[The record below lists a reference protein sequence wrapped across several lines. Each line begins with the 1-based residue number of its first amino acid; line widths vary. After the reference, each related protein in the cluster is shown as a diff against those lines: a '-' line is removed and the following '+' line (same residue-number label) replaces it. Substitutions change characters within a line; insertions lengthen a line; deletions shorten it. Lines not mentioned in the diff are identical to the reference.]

1 MSGPTAEGDDK
12 HGLVKVPP
20 PWSCPLILRQLP
32 LVTLD
37 RHRALVEDT
46 RSTPTS
52 RIHLRPSVLDRY
64 LVPLRGLEASNRSRV
79 RVSSP
84 IPFYHATRAR
94 ASVSLAGRTSP
105 FSSTHRGLPNTKY
118 TSPSVGV
125 FILQRLNVTQSYG
138 TNARSCA
145 GRNVL
150 EERTWQV

>member
-12 HGLVKVPP
+12 DGLVKVPP
-20 PWSCPLILRQLP
+20 PWSCLLMRRQLP

-46 RSTPTS
+46 RSAPTS

-64 LVPLRGLEASNRSRV
+64 PVPLRGVEASNRSRV

-84 IPFYHATRAR
+84 ILLYHATRAR
-94 ASVSLAGRTSP
+94 ASMPLAGRASP
-105 FSSTHRGLPNTKY
+105 VSSTDRGLPNTGY

-125 FILQRLNVTQSYG
+125 FILQGVQPQR
-138 TNARSCA
+138 
-145 GRNVL
+145 
-150 EERTWQV
+150 W